1 MLEGIL
7 ATSVMSPDQRTLV
20 PQEEIS
26 GEEATVERG
35 AIEVVGAEVETEEAM
50 AQTGAA
56 VATEETEVVA
66 AAMEETE
73 VGVAM
78 VETEV
83 GVAMVGTEEAV
94 MVGTEEAATGETEEA
109 AMEETEEAATEETEV
124 AATEETEVGAAME
137 ETEEAMEAKWEE
149 ETTTEM
155 ISATDHTDD
164 CFECSFVS
172 DMIHSEI
179 ARVLPAA
186 FLVASSWV
194 VKLSDIWIFIWVG
207 GLGQFFF

>member
-1 MLEGIL
+1 
-7 ATSVMSPDQRTLV
+7 MSPDQRTLV

-66 AAMEETE
+66 A
-73 VGVAM
+73 
-78 VETEV
+78 
-83 GVAMVGTEEAV
+83 V
-94 MVGTEEAATGETEEA
+94 M
-109 AMEETEEAATEETEV
+109 EETEV